1 MSTFSFFTIIL
12 NNNLNLSGNDLV
24 ITAAHCVDGAS
35 KARVI
40 LGAYDFGEEEP
51 GRVEISSQEI
61 IIHPSWS
68 PSTLTNDVALIKLTK
83 SVEFSKTTSEWTYF
97 ANQMNFSCFHR

>member
-1 MSTFSFFTIIL
+1 MVL
-12 NNNLNLSGNDLV
+12 
-24 ITAAHCVDGAS
+24 TAAHCVDGAS

-40 LGAYDFGEEEP
+40 LGAYDFAEEET

-61 IIHPSWS
+61 TIHPSWS
-68 PSTLTNDVALIKLTK
+68 PSTLANDVALIKLTK

>member
-24 ITAAHCVDGAS
+24 ITAANCVDGAS

-40 LGAYDFGEEEP
+40 LGAYDFAEEET

-61 IIHPSWS
+61 VIHPSWS
-68 PSTLTNDVALIKLTK
+68 PSTLANDIALIKLTK
-83 SVEFSKTTSEWTYF
+83 NVEFSKTKSDCAYF
-97 ANQMNFSCFHR
+97 TNQLNFSRFYR

>member
-24 ITAAHCVDGAS
+24 ITAANCVDGAS

-40 LGAYDFGEEEP
+40 LGAYDFAEEET

-68 PSTLTNDVALIKLTK
+68 PSTLANDVALIKLTK
-83 SVEFSKTTSEWTYF
+83 SVEFSKIISECTYF
-97 ANQMNFSCFHR
+97 SNQLNFSCFYR